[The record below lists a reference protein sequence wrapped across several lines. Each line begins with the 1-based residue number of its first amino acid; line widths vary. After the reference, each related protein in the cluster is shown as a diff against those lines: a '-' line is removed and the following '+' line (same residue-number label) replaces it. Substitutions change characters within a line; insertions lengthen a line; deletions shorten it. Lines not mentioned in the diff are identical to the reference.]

1 MKFLKDKKKV
11 VKSYSFLSMAANF
24 LTALSISGLSVLG
37 VLSSELAFPLLL
49 CLAITFGVVGL
60 LGRFVDE
67 SVDDAVANDDEGID

>member
-67 SVDDAVANDDEGID
+67 SVDDAVENDEGVG